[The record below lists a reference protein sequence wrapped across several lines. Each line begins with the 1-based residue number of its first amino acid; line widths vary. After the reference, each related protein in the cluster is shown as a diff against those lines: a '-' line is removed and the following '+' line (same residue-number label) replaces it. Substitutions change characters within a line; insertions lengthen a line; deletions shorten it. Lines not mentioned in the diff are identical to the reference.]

1 MSVRK
6 FFQILKKVEILVFIS
21 CTFASEFSYHGLQIE
36 GALYVCELCLKHG
49 KGVVDS
55 VASNENGKTQAV
67 ASEVELKTVLSDT
80 KLSSQLPWSHGKV
93 CNLHHFK

>member
-1 MSVRK
+1 LPK
-6 FFQILKKVEILVFIS
+6 NYL
-21 CTFASEFSYHGLQIE
+21 FASEFCYHGLQIE

-49 KGVVDS
+49 KSVGS
-55 VASNENGKTQAV
+55 VATSENGKTQAV
-67 ASEVELKTVLSDT
+67 SSEVELKTVSPDT